1 MDLFKEIKPSFS
13 GHETFPLRHGWLEK
27 AYDAVNSSEKNPF
40 TEDLAIADFGVGKNM
55 VNAIKHWAIATGFV
69 KIENENQFRVS
80 DYARN
85 LIDHKTDP
93 YLENPDTMWKIHYEL
108 AKNPKNTTAHW
119 LFSHFNENVFDRY
132 LLINR
137 LQDFLKQHDIQKL
150 HAEKTLVADIS
161 VTLANYC
168 SNSKSIKNDD
178 DIGSP
183 LSELKLISRAEDNRY
198 VFNFGTKHTLSAELF
213 LECLVNY
220 LENES
225 GRLNQNTIK
234 FETLLH
240 DAFTPGRIFLL
251 GSAELT
257 ERLEKIEEISDGALI
272 WSETAGINEVRKTP
286 RYDPTKLTGKW
297 MRGQ

>member
-1 MDLFKEIKPSFS
+1 M
-13 GHETFPLRHGWLEK
+13 
-27 AYDAVNSSEKNPF
+27 
-40 TEDLAIADFGVGKNM
+40 
-55 VNAIKHWAIATGFV
+55 
-69 KIENENQFRVS
+69 
-80 DYARN
+80 
-85 LIDHKTDP
+85 
-93 YLENPDTMWKIHYEL
+93 
-108 AKNPKNTTAHW
+108 
-119 LFSHFNENVFDRY
+119 
-132 LLINR
+132 
-137 LQDFLKQHDIQKL
+137 
-150 HAEKTLVADIS
+150 
-161 VTLANYC
+161 
-168 SNSKSIKNDD
+168 
-178 DIGSP
+178 
-183 LSELKLISRAEDNRY
+183 
-198 VFNFGTKHTLSAELF
+198 FNFGTKHTLSAELF